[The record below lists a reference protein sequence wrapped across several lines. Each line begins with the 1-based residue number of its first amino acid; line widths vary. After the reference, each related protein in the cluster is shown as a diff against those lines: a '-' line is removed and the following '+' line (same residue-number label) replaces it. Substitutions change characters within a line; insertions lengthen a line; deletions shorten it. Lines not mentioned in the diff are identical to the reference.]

1 MLLRLSLIVAIL
13 AGIGVIVVS
22 QLTLRNHITE
32 IIAAREQN
40 AKDRDQEKDRANK
53 AESALKKTTGELT
66 QTKTKLASAEKELA
80 SATTR
85 LSDEQRRVAGLT
97 KDLETVRAE
106 RTDAQQK
113 LSRYELTGLQP
124 EQIKTTLEELKKTL
138 AQNSAIEEEKRILT
152 RENRRLDA
160 KIKDLLGPA
169 EEEAGAP
176 LPPGLKGKVA
186 VVDPKWDFVVLD
198 IGEKQGVLQNG
209 IMMVS
214 RNSKLVGKVKI
225 VTVYPER
232 SIANVMPGIWKVGD
246 VQEGDQV
253 LYLP

>member
-1 MLLRLSLIVAIL
+1 MLLRISLIVAIL

-32 IIAAREQN
+32 IIGARDQN

-66 QTKTKLASAEKELA
+66 QTKTKLDSAEKELA
-80 SATTR
+80 SAKTR

-138 AQNSAIEEEKRILT
+138 AQNSAIEEEKKIL
-152 RENRRLDA
+152 NRRLIALQARLDEL
-160 KIKDLLGPA
+160 IGKD
-169 EEEAGAP
+169 EEAGTP

-232 SIANVMPGIWKVGD
+232 SIANVLPGIWKVGD

>member
-1 MLLRLSLIVAIL
+1 MLLRISLIVAIL

-32 IIAAREQN
+32 IIGARDQN

-66 QTKTKLASAEKELA
+66 QTKTKLDSAEKELA
-80 SATTR
+80 SAKTR

-138 AQNSAIEEEKRILT
+138 AQNSAIEEEKRIL
-152 RENRRLDA
+152 NRRIIAIQARLDEL
-160 KIKDLLGPA
+160 IGKD
-169 EEEAGAP
+169 EEAGAP
-176 LPPGLKGKVA
+176 LPPGLKGKIA

-225 VTVYPER
+225 VTVYPDR